1 MSLGEGGGAY
11 ERFSGGFLI
20 SINLP
25 ATDLK
30 YLIRNLIFNSLKFEL
45 IAFKQCLPLLTI
57 PMIWNHLAVALV
69 TILPWLQQCI

>member
-1 MSLGEGGGAY
+1 MK
-11 ERFSGGFLI
+11 RFSGGFMI

-30 YLIRNLIFNSLKFEL
+30 CLIRNLIFNSLKFEL
-45 IAFKQCLPLLTI
+45 IAFKQCPPLLTI

-69 TILPWLQQCI
+69 TILPWLQQCV

>member
-1 MSLGEGGGAY
+1 MK
-11 ERFSGGFLI
+11 RFSGGFLI

-30 YLIRNLIFNSLKFEL
+30 YLIRNLIFNSLKFKL
-45 IAFKQCLPLLTI
+45 IAFKQSLPLLTI
-57 PMIWNHLAVALV
+57 PMIWNQLAVALV